1 MRLVEPSRREVCSSG
16 FWLEWSARQQR
27 PRSPASLHLSLDQDM
42 STSNADRSAEHP
54 IDIQFLNRW
63 SPRAFTQETIPEST
77 LLTFFDAARWAPSS
91 YNSQPWRF
99 AYARRGTEHW
109 TRFLE
114 FLNDFNRSWAQHA
127 AAVVIV
133 LSKDNFTPP
142 GAAAEVPAVTHS
154 FDTGSAW
161 AYFALQASISGWHTH
176 GMAGIERDK
185 IRQGL
190 AVPDGYS
197 IEAAVAVGRVGD
209 KSLLPEP
216 LQARE
221 VPSPRKPV
229 AEFAAE
235 GRFIP

>member
-1 MRLVEPSRREVCSSG
+1 MTTPN
-16 FWLEWSARQQR
+16 
-27 PRSPASLHLSLDQDM
+27 PRSPD
-42 STSNADRSAEHP
+42 HP
-54 IDIQFLNRW
+54 IDPQFVNRW
-63 SPRAFTQETIPEST
+63 SPRAFSPETIDNAT
-77 LLTFFDAARWAPSS
+77 LLTFFEAARWAPSS

-99 AYARRGTEHW
+99 VYATRDSEHW
-109 TRFLE
+109 KQFLG

-142 GAAAEVPAVTHS
+142 GATAEVPAVTHS

-161 AYFALQASISGWHTH
+161 AYFALQASLSGWHTH

-197 IEAAVAVGRVGD
+197 IEAAVAIGRLGD

-235 GRFIP
+235 GRFVP